1 MTDTITRQ
9 QYQEA
14 VAKPKRG
21 ALELFRDGYDYIE
34 IAIHFGTT
42 EAVIE
47 RGIHKLRL
55 SEKLEKKSAIK
66 RSHTAAAW
74 RERNRDELRAI
85 RKANA

>member
-14 VAKPKRG
+14 VAKSKLN
-21 ALELFRDGYDYIE
+21 ALDLFRRGHDYIE

-47 RGIHKLRL
+47 RVIHRLRI
-55 SEKLEKKSAIK
+55 SEQLGKRSAEK